1 MTFPQLLGTIVLVL
15 GIAVSAAGV
24 AGVYRFPD
32 IYTRLN
38 AVAKVSTA
46 GAVLIHLSLASLMPP
61 GQGGKAVLTAA
72 MLLLTTPVVTHVIA
86 RMAHKMR
93 VPDVNHL
100 DELRLAEGRPGQSGG
115 SDEPR

>member
-1 MTFPQLLGTIVLVL
+1 MSPLTLVSTGILAL

-24 AGVYRFPD
+24 AGVLRFPD

-46 GAVLIHLSLASLMPP
+46 GAVLVHLSLASLMPP
-61 GQGGKAVLTAA
+61 GQGGKAILTAA

-93 VPDVNHL
+93 APDVNHV
-100 DELRLAEGRPGQSGG
+100 DELLVAERQQGQDGG
-115 SDEPR
+115 QNAQR

>member
-1 MTFPQLLGTIVLVL
+1 MTPLQIAGTVVLAL
-15 GIAVSAAGV
+15 GIATAAAGV
-24 AGVYRFPD
+24 AGVFRFPD

-38 AVAKVSTA
+38 AEAKVSTA
-46 GAVLIHLSLASLMPP
+46 GAVLIHLSLASLLPP

-86 RMAHKMR
+86 RMAHKLG

-100 DELRLAEGRPGQSGG
+100 DELRLAEERPGQTGG
-115 SDEPR
+115 PDGPR